1 MGYNVKLYMEKTVI
15 VIGAGLAGII
25 AACAAHEEGAEV
37 ILIDRGSI
45 GLGTNSALA
54 GGAFTCPTLQYSPQE
69 YIKDTLHTGRM
80 INRESTVR
88 LIAREA
94 PNTFEFLRSM
104 GLHLTEFPKKY
115 SIKPEKIDVIPGV
128 ILMKTLSGAV
138 ANLERVHKLTGFYAT
153 SILKDENHAYGIRG
167 LDKEGKETTIYAP
180 SVVLATGGAG
190 AIYLKNDNQK
200 QIMGQGYYLAAMA
213 GLELWD
219 MEFVQFY
226 PIVLADPHLPSML
239 VYPPYPKEMRL
250 INPSGENVL
259 TKYDLGDINEAILKK
274 RDEFSEILFKEMLS
288 NPVYMDCR
296 DIPASSWE
304 KYPLTLLAKLKFD
317 FRTKPVLISPATHF
331 FMGGVQTD
339 DVGGTF
345 LPGLFACGEVAWGLH
360 GANRRGGNALTECAV
375 FGKIAGQHAARYAL
389 SQRASL
395 QETASR
401 AVPPSV
407 IASSRRVRGNLEA
420 EKSLKELR
428 RQIREVA
435 WEKAGILRSEG
446 DLKEGL
452 AAIDEIDMQLHSA
465 TLRNISEKRLK
476 QDLLSACFVLK
487 AVLMASLGRKE
498 SRGSFNR
505 KDFPHEDNINWLKNS
520 CLTYNLAQGTFAL
533 SYHEVL

>member
-1 MGYNVKLYMEKTVI
+1 MEKTVI

-69 YIKDTLHTGRM
+69 YIKDTLHIGRM

-94 PNTFEFLRSM
+94 PETFEFLRSM

-115 SIKPEKIDVIPGV
+115 SIKPEKLDVIPGV

-167 LDKEGKETTIYAP
+167 FDKEGKETTIYAP

-304 KYPLTLLAKLKFD
+304 RYPLTLLAKLKFD

-339 DVGGTF
+339 DVGGTS

-389 SQRASL
+389 SQRASV
-395 QETASR
+395 QETASIT
-401 AVPPSV
+401 VPPSV
-407 IASSRRVRGNLEA
+407 IASTRRVRGNLEA

-476 QDLLSACFVLK
+476 EDLLSACFVLK